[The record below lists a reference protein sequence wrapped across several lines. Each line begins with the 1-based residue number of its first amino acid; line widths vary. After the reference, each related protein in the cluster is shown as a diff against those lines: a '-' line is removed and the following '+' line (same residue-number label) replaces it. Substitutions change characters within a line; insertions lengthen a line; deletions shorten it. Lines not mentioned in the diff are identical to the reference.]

1 MAERYFSTTAGHQGP
16 KAYSSHTT
24 DRKGSAN
31 IDTPAGFHQFKK
43 KIETRRKAWLV

>member
-1 MAERYFSTTAGHQGP
+1 MAERYFSTTAGHQAP

-31 IDTPAGFHQFKK
+31 IDTPQGSISLKK
-43 KIETRRKAWLV
+43 RSRQDVKHG